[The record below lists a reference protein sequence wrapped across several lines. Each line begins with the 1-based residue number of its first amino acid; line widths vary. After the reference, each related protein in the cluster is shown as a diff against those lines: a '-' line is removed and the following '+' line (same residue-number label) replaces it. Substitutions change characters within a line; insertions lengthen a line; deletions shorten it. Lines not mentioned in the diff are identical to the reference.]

1 MMATTLSAPVV
12 QHGRRKGLSRAKSA
26 GNNTEVLSGIAK
38 PKPIDLM
45 QVTVFPK
52 AEWERIVSN
61 TNTLEE
67 EARQIYEEKK
77 EREALHLKS
86 KEVVKNWTN
95 TIAGMRQKRLESKKL
110 REEKEE
116 KEKKLIDLE
125 EAKFQAQ
132 KRKEAIEKA
141 RLKQYYQNDKVKTF
155 HSALLLTEVAKE
167 RELQIELKNK
177 ILAQSKKNE
186 KHWQRELEE
195 GIAEDQRK
203 ALQQLTD
210 RRNNS
215 NELLK
220 QIEEQKHK
228 AELENIVNQRE
239 GEEIQRLTRD
249 YEMEM
254 RKLAQHK
261 IEQKQEMKRTHLAH
275 ISDRD
280 FVRALEK
287 QKEEDNDEMLRHFV
301 LAKRKMG
308 NLRKAKEV
316 EMNRQVEENRD
327 KITELLSAWYK
338 QKADNEEERTA
349 KAMED
354 QEAKQKKE
362 AQEKEEKIKADIKA
376 ITEHRLATRKKK
388 EDKEKEEK
396 MKALQTLY
404 SMKES
409 DHLFLQQQQEKMRR
423 AEEESRNAH
432 AVQVQ
437 QMAEKKV
444 MAQSDR
450 QADIQYAKQSEL
462 LLAKEEEEFQDYAN
476 QVIDVVTR
484 AGRNPY
490 ALKKAAE
497 SGTGGGHGPVYTGRG
512 GIRPSYLVHD
522 TSGVQL
528 PSYKNGTTQEIKGL
542 YDSGDI
548 QHGKRKLGFTW

>member
-12 QHGRRKGLSRAKSA
+12 QYGRRKGLSRAQSA
-26 GNNTEVLSGIAK
+26 GNNSEVLPGTV
-38 PKPIDLM
+38 DLM

-61 TNTLEE
+61 TNSLEQ

-77 EREALHLKS
+77 EREALHLHS

-95 TIAGMRQKRLESKKL
+95 TIAGLRQKRLESKKL

-116 KEKKLIDLE
+116 EEKRLIDLE
-125 EAKFQAQ
+125 EAKFQEQ

-177 ILAQSKKNE
+177 MLAQSKKKE
-186 KHWQRELEE
+186 KDWQRELEE
-195 GIAEDQRK
+195 GIAEDQSK
-203 ALQQLTD
+203 ALKQLTD
-210 RRNNS
+210 RRNNAS
-215 NELLK
+215 ELLK
-220 QIEEQKHK
+220 QIDEQKHK
-228 AELENIVNQRE
+228 AELEKLGNHRE
-239 GEEIQRLTRD
+239 GEEIQRQTKD

-254 RKLAQHK
+254 RRLGQRKL
-261 IEQKQEMKRTHLAH
+261 EEKQEIKRAHLAH

-287 QKEEDNDEMLRHFV
+287 QKEEENDEMLRRFV

-308 NLRKAKEV
+308 NLKKAKEA

-327 KITELLSAWYK
+327 RITELLSAWYK
-338 QKADNEEERTA
+338 QKTDDEEERTA
-349 KAMED
+349 KAMAD

-376 ITEHRLATRKKK
+376 ITEHRLADRKQ
-388 EDKEKEEK
+388 KEKEEK
-396 MKALQTLY
+396 EAKMEALQTLY

-409 DHLFLQQQQEKMRR
+409 DRLFLQQQQEKMRK
-423 AEEESRNAH
+423 AEEECKNVQ

-437 QMAEKKV
+437 QMAEKTV

-450 QADIQYAKQSEL
+450 EAEIKYAKQSEFF
-462 LLAKEEEEFQDYAN
+462 LAKEEDEFQEYAK
-476 QVIDVVTR
+476 QVIDVVTK

-490 ALKKAAE
+490 ALKKAAK

-512 GIRPSYLVHD
+512 GIRPSYLVQD

-528 PSYKNGTTQEIKGL
+528 PSYNSGTTQEIKGL
-542 YDSGDI
+542 YESGDI